1 MGFWERL
8 FPKNEPP
15 PELLESLNKL
25 QEGEPV
31 AIDYL
36 FLPEGILTQQGNQF
50 YLDGNA
56 ITGEMAT
63 QILLT
68 QINLRNQNTE

>member
-1 MGFWERL
+1 MGLWERL
-8 FPKNEPP
+8 FPKNNPP

-31 AIDYL
+31 AIDYP
-36 FLPEGILTQQGNQF
+36 FLPEGRLTQEGNQF
-50 YLDGNA
+50 YLDDKP